1 MDKMTKRSFLKK
13 ASIASYLMLTSP
25 KTLFAENSKTKSV
38 IIYYSKSGNTEKLA
52 NNIAKI
58 TNYPLIKI
66 NPLPDYN
73 GAYQNL
79 VDTTR
84 IEILTGKQRNIAD
97 INIDLSKFNQILL
110 GSPRWWYTLSIPVIQ
125 FLLKYDLANKKI
137 ALFNT
142 YVSSEKENELRDIK
156 YLCPQSEIQD
166 PLFMNSSSIDNIK
179 AIEKWLS
186 KI

>member
-1 MDKMTKRSFLKK
+1 MDKMTKHSFLKK

-25 KTLFAENSKTKSV
+25 KTLFAESSKTKSV

-66 NPLPDYN
+66 NPMPDYSDD
-73 GAYQNL
+73 YQNL
-79 VDTTR
+79 VVETR
-84 IEILTGKQRNIAD
+84 KEVLTGNRKDIENIG
-97 INIDLSKFNQILL
+97 IDLTKFDQILL
-110 GSPRWWYTLSIPVIQ
+110 GSPRWWYTFSMPVIQ

-142 YVSSEKENELRDIK
+142 HFSSVKENELKDVK

-166 PLFMNSSSIDNIK
+166 TLFMKSSDVDNIK
-179 AIEKWLS
+179 AVEKWLS